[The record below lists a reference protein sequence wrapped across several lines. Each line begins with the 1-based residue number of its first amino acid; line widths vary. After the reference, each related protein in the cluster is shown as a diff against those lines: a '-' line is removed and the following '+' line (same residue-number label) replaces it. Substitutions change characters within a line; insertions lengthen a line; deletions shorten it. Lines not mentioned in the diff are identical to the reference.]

1 MPKLE
6 KYEKT
11 LDYSYALGLFPCM
24 EALNKAPQLV
34 KRVILCSDISSE
46 ALRTIENA
54 AQKYNIRLEYADKLI
69 KTISQKQNCFA
80 AAVFEKKEPEL
91 DAKKNHIVLHNISDK
106 GNLGTIL
113 RSALGFGFLDIAI
126 ISPAC
131 DKFDPQVIRASMGAM
146 FSMRV
151 RDFSSFE
158 EYESGYKNRAFYP
171 LMLDSSRDIGSV
183 SKDSPTP
190 FSLIL
195 GNEGSGLPSKFKH
208 IGQAVIIPHSRDI
221 DSLNLSIAASIAMY
235 LFAKYNK

>member
-6 KYEKT
+6 KYEKK

-24 EALNKAPQLV
+24 EAINKAPELV
-34 KRVILCSDISSE
+34 KRIVLNSEISSD
-46 ALRTIENA
+46 ALKTIENA
-54 AQKYNIRLEYADKLI
+54 AIKHSIRLEYADKLI
-69 KTISQKQNCFA
+69 KTISQKSNCFA
-80 AAVFEKKEPEL
+80 AAVFEKNEPEL
-91 DAKKNHIVLHNISDK
+91 DNKRNHIVLHNISDK

-126 ISPAC
+126 IAPAC

-151 RDFSSFE
+151 RDFASFE
-158 EYESGYKNRAFYP
+158 EYEDIYGERKLYP
-171 LMLDSSRDIGSV
+171 LMLDSSKSIESV
-183 SKDSPTP
+183 LDEGEKP

-195 GNEGSGLPSKFKH
+195 GNEGSGLPSEFKH
-208 IGQAVIIPHSRDI
+208 KGQPIIIPHSTSI

-235 LFAKYNK
+235 LFSRHN